1 MKMLNGEMVNEL
13 LKFPTFY
20 NLLQIQLGLE
30 NMNEGTKNPRYYF
43 GELAWTN
50 AEYADLIRPFVASFY
65 HEMET

>member
-1 MKMLNGEMVNEL
+1 
-13 LKFPTFY
+13 
-20 NLLQIQLGLE
+20 
-30 NMNEGTKNPRYYF
+30 MNEGTKKSSYYF